1 MDDVTSVV
9 PLLLADYH
17 SHDFDIDAYIEEIK
31 AAGKCTLPTET
42 TEYSDSDTAHWNSF
56 YGRHKKGTFFKPRR
70 YLSVEFFAYLS
81 NLSPYSTVLEVG
93 CGYGCSMF
101 PLLER
106 FKFNYIATDYS
117 EISLE
122 VLRSHITFDSIQ
134 HRCLVKQWDV
144 TQPFPRFGDDVL
156 HHWSHSGVVG
166 GISCV
171 LCVFALSAI
180 HPALHVDCLKHMK
193 SLLVQSNDSTY
204 SPCNDN
210 DHKSDSTNQGDV
222 GTGRRFILFRDYGLH
237 DMTMYRH
244 KVRYSDCFFRR
255 TDGTLT
261 YYFDLSYMRHLAET
275 VGLTVVELQYATVR
289 VENRKQSSIMHR
301 VFVHAVLSL

>member
-1 MDDVTSVV
+1 MDDVVTSLV
-9 PLLLADYH
+9 PLQLVDYH
-17 SHDFDIDAYIEEIK
+17 SHDFDIDVYIEEIK

-42 TEYSDSDTAHWNSF
+42 TEYSDSDTTHWNLF
-56 YGRHKKGTFFKPRR
+56 YDRHKKGNFFKPRR
-70 YLSVEFFAYLS
+70 YLSVEFSTYLS
-81 NLSPYSTVLEVG
+81 NLPPYSTVLEVG

-106 FKFNYIATDYS
+106 FQFNYIATDYS

-122 VLRSHITFDSIQ
+122 VLRNHTTFDSIQ

-144 TQPFPRFGDDVL
+144 TQPFTRNDDDVL
-156 HHWSHSGVVG
+156 DHWSRCGVLG

-180 HPALHVDCLKHMK
+180 HPALHVDCLKNMK
-193 SLLVQSNDSTY
+193 SLLAQPSGSAY
-204 SPCNDN
+204 SSCNDN
-210 DHKSDSTNQGDV
+210 DHKSDSMNQGM
-222 GTGRRFILFRDYGLH
+222 RRFILFRDYGLH

-261 YYFDLSYMRHLAET
+261 YYFDLSYIRCLAEA
-275 VGLTVVELQYATVR
+275 VGLTVVELQYATVK

-301 VFVHAVLSL
+301 VFIHAVLSL